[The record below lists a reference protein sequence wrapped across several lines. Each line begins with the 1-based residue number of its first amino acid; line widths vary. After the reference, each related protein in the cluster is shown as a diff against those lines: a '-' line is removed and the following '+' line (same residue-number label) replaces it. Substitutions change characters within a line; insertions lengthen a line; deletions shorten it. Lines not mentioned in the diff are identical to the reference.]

1 MQEKFII
8 MEQSLVDKFSFC
20 PVCGSSNFMKETHK
34 SHRCLDCGFEM
45 FINSAASVVAIVLHE
60 GKILLTRR
68 AFEPKKGELDLPGGF
83 VDAGESLE
91 QALFREMKEETML
104 EIETFKWLFSF
115 PNKYLYS
122 GIEVPT
128 TDNFFL
134 CTVPDIQKLQPQD
147 DVAELI
153 WIPLKE
159 LKPQDM
165 AFVSMQNAIKELQ
178 QRLL

>member
-1 MQEKFII
+1 MV
-8 MEQSLVDKFSFC
+8 QSLIDKFSFC
-20 PVCGSSNFMKETHK
+20 PVCGSSKFVKETYK
-34 SHRCLDCGFEM
+34 SHHCMDCGFEM
-45 FINSAASVVAIVLHE
+45 FINSAASVVAIILHE
-60 GKILLTRR
+60 GKILVTRR
-68 AFEPKKGELDLPGGF
+68 AFEPRKGELDLPGGF
-83 VDAGESLE
+83 VDMGESLE
-91 QALFREMKEETML
+91 EALIREMKEETML
-104 EIETFKWLFSF
+104 EIETYKWLFSF

-134 CTVPDIQKLQPQD
+134 CTVSDMQVLQPRD

-165 AFVSMQNAIKELQ
+165 AFVSMQNAIRELQ
-178 QRLL
+178 KTLL

>member
-1 MQEKFII
+1 MEHPLEKF
-8 MEQSLVDKFSFC
+8 KYC
-20 PVCGSSNFMKETHK
+20 PVCGSQHFVVNNFK
-34 SHRCLDCGFEM
+34 SKHCQDCGFTYYANPCSATAAFIVNDNDEM
-45 FINSAASVVAIVLHE
+45 LVV
-60 GKILLTRR
+60 RR
-68 AFEPKKGELDLPGGF
+68 AKEPAKGTLDLPGGF

-134 CTVPDIQKLQPQD
+134 CTVPDIQRLQPQD

>member
-1 MQEKFII
+1 MDRFA
-8 MEQSLVDKFSFC
+8 FC
-20 PVCGSSNFMKETHK
+20 PVCGSSRFEAATFK
-34 SHRCLDCGFEM
+34 SCCCRQCGFEM
-45 FINSAASVVAIVLHE
+45 FVNPAASVVCIVIE
-60 GKILLTRR
+60 DGKILVARR
-68 AFEPKKGELDLPGGF
+68 AYEPMKGALDFPGGF
-83 VDAGESLE
+83 VDLGESLE

-134 CTVPDIQKLQPQD
+134 CTVPDIQRLQPQD